1 MNEEARRLGAVRTW
15 GRYVLGLGV
24 ALVVA
29 VTVAAVV
36 SLRGNDSAEPASER
50 PAVLHSPRTARGPT
64 WVVQANA
71 VCRLGRR
78 LYPNIALGAAGDQDT
93 TDYAIGRLVRE
104 ITAIATSPP
113 SSGRALELQGH
124 AAVAAWSSLATRRE
138 DTVTPSDKQR
148 AARTA
153 NRYVDQLVAL
163 GAAACAQLRLR
174 TA

>member
-1 MNEEARRLGAVRTW
+1 
-15 GRYVLGLGV
+15 V

-29 VTVAAVV
+29 VTVAGIV
-36 SLRGNDSAEPASER
+36 SLRGNDSAEPARER
-50 PAVLHSPRTARGPT
+50 PAARHSPRTAPGAT
-64 WVVQANA
+64 WAAQANA

-104 ITAIATSPP
+104 IGAIATAPP
-113 SSGRALELQGH
+113 SSGVRDLGLQGQ
-124 AAVAAWSSLATRRE
+124 AAVAAWHSLATRRE
-138 DTVTPSDKQR
+138 GTVTASDKQG

-153 NRYVDQLVAL
+153 NRYVDRLVAL
-163 GAAACAQLRLR
+163 GAAACAPLRLR